1 MPHRMGKT
9 EATFLEF
16 KTVPLVE
23 LIKVIQASKATTC
36 MMDPLP
42 SKVLKE
48 ILSTVGPAILSLM
61 NLSLSMGIV
70 PSSFKAAVI
79 KPLLKKPGQLKLL

>member
-1 MPHRMGKT
+1 
-9 EATFLEF
+9 
-16 KTVPLVE
+16 
-23 LIKVIQASKATTC
+23 

-48 ILSTVGPAILSLM
+48 ILPTVGPAILSLM

-70 PSSFKAAVI
+70 PSSFKAVVI
-79 KPLLKKPGQLKLL
+79 SRYSKSLA